1 MKQRSQLLWY
11 CIAAIVSSFVIGIA
25 TAFTSP
31 SDNNGFFSLSEYQRS
46 RAIETSNCLD
56 GKYDSVYVDI

>member
-1 MKQRSQLLWY
+1 MKRDIQLLWY
-11 CIAAIVSSFVIGIA
+11 FYALVSTYVIGIA

-31 SDNNGFFSLSEYQRS
+31 NDNNGFFSLSEYQRS

-56 GKYDSVYVDI
+56 GK

>member
-1 MKQRSQLLWY
+1 MEKLRGKLLRY
-11 CIAAIVSSFVIGIA
+11 CFAGIVASFVIGIA

-56 GKYDSVYVDI
+56 GKYCLC

>member
-1 MKQRSQLLWY
+1 MKHSGQLPLWY
-11 CIAAIVSSFVIGIA
+11 CFAAIVSSFVIGIA

-56 GKYDSVYVDI
+56 GKYSVYVDI